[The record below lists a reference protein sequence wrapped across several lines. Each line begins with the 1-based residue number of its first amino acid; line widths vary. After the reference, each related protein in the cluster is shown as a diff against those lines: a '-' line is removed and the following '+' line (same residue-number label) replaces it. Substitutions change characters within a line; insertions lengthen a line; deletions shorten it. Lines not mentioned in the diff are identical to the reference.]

1 MMSFVSYASVDPV
14 VISEELI
21 NTAINE
27 QVAPEIAEITRK
39 EGIDPEEVTSIRLDY
54 KNILKINNLWAL
66 KNLKKLKL
74 DNNIIEKIENINF
87 LVNLT
92 WLDLS
97 FNNITVIE
105 GINELVNLTDLSLFN
120 NRISKIENMDD
131 LTKLTV
137 FSIGNN
143 NLSSLENILYLTRF
157 ENLRVLNAAGNKICM
172 DKNYKTYILANLK
185 NLKYLDYRLIN
196 QEEVEKSRAVYLD
209 DLIALEEEE
218 KILKSKKEKQEQR
231 RKLEEL
237 FEEAHIKNIDMLF
250 NDMFEQDPDFHK
262 IKILAPDK
270 IQDLNEDYR
279 TKFEIVIVEMKDFIL
294 KKHSEVQEEK
304 ELITKAIEDAKA
316 ETDAKGIQLVNDLE
330 HRKKVFIRTVVNMR
344 DIKEIDEAVKAMKFD
359 VDETANKLMAL
370 EMTIVEQF
378 EEILRDYEKNL
389 QELFNSML
397 ECGQTNMSRIR
408 ELENNF
414 FERYTEGIMTAYDRF
429 HKSDIDS
436 IESEELRELISDK
449 EVILNSLNA
458 THDFHLLK
466 FDQQEDG
473 LSSGCNKELEDEI
486 QRVHNEETQ
495 RNRKRVIEIITY
507 VERLYYE
514 IEQAED
520 SVF

>member
-1 MMSFVSYASVDPV
+1 MITFVSYASVDPV

-27 QVAPEIAEITRK
+27 QITPEIAEIAKK
-39 EGIDPEEVTSIRLDY
+39 EGIDPEEVKAIRLDY
-54 KNILKINNLWAL
+54 KNILKINNLWSL
-66 KNLKKLKL
+66 KNLTKLQL

-105 GINELVNLTDLSLFN
+105 GLNELVNLTDLSLFN
-120 NRISKIENMDD
+120 NRISKIENMDE

-157 ENLRVLNAAGNKICM
+157 ENLRVLNAAGNKICN
-172 DKNYKTYILANLK
+172 DKNYKAYILANLK

-196 QEEVEKSRAVYLD
+196 QEEVEKSRAIYLD

-218 KILKSKKEKQEQR
+218 KITKSKKEKLEQR
-231 RKLEEL
+231 RKLEQL

-250 NDMFEQDPDFHK
+250 QDMFEQDPDFHK
-262 IKILAPDK
+262 LNILAPEK

-279 TKFEIVIVEMKDFIL
+279 AKFEIIIIEMKDFIL

-316 ETDAKGIQLVNDLE
+316 ETDSKGIKLVNDLE
-330 HRKKVFIRTVVNMR
+330 HRKKAFIRTVSNMR
-344 DIKEIDEAVKAMKFD
+344 DVKEIDEAVKAMKFD
-359 VDETANKLMAL
+359 VDETSNELMAL

-378 EEILRDYEKNL
+378 EEILREYEKNL

-397 ECGQTNMSRIR
+397 ECGQTNMARIR
-408 ELENNF
+408 ELENNY
-414 FERYTEGIMTAYDRF
+414 FERYTECIMSAYDRI
-429 HKSDIDS
+429 HKSDMDS
-436 IESEELRELISDK
+436 IENDDLRELISDK
-449 EVILNSLNA
+449 EIILNSLNA

-486 QRVHNEETQ
+486 QRTHNEETQ

-514 IEQAED
+514 IDQAED
-520 SVF
+520 NIF